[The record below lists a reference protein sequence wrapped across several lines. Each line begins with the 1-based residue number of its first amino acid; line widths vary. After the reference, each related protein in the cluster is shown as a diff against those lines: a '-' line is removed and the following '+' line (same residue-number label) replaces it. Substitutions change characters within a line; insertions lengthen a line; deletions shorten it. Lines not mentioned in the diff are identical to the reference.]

1 MPKSCGNPP
10 ESEHVTTN
18 LSWTETPESS
28 ELLEARSDRVALV
41 RLHRPQVR
49 NALSADLLVA
59 LTGALE
65 RLDAEVD
72 IHVIVLTGGERF
84 FAAGADIAA
93 MAGVSADEMATRPQL
108 GCWQRLRQIRKPL
121 IAAVNGFALGGG
133 AELVWLC
140 DLVVAG
146 ESARFGQPEIA
157 LGLMPGG
164 GGTQRLPKTLG
175 KARAM
180 GVVLLGQPISA
191 WDALEA
197 GLINRVAPDELVLA
211 VALRFAEQIAVKS
224 IAATISAKAA
234 VLASFDLAI
243 EQGLN
248 LERASF
254 NALFD
259 TSDAQEGMT
268 AFLEKRQPEFGG
280 STS

>member
-1 MPKSCGNPP
+1 MPKSCENPP
-10 ESEHVTTN
+10 ESDCVTPK
-18 LSWTETPESS
+18 LAWTETPEST
-28 ELLEARSDRVALV
+28 ELLEACSGRVALV
-41 RLHRPQVR
+41 QLHRPQVR
-49 NALSADLLVA
+49 NALSADLLLA

-65 RLDAEVD
+65 RLDADLD
-72 IHVIVLTGGERF
+72 IHVIVLTGGDHL

-93 MAGVSADEMATRPQL
+93 MAGASAAEMETRPQL

-180 GVVLLGQPISA
+180 ETALLGQPISA
-191 WDALEA
+191 WDALGA
-197 GLINRVAPDELVLA
+197 GLINRVTPDELVLA
-211 VALRFAEQIAVKS
+211 VALRFAEQIAAKS
-224 IAATISAKAA
+224 TAATTSAKAA

-248 LERASF
+248 LERAGF

-259 TSDAQEGMT
+259 TLDAQEGMA
-268 AFLEKRQPEFGG
+268 AFLEKRKPVFGG